1 MVSDDVY
8 EALQVSGGV
17 EMGLFEKVFGSSN
30 ENLKELFQ
38 CFSLQGKDV
47 LTVLASSDQFFYSVY
62 FGAKKVDTFDHN
74 PLTKYYYYLR
84 RWMILYRHLYY
95 LPKKAFQDRS
105 YLDDLMFDIHPET
118 EEEEQAHLFWKLY
131 LKEATPKI
139 HEGLYCSELSNSK
152 NRIMDKDLLCERLL
166 KIHPTFYA
174 FDLFEDI
181 FSSKTYDIVIA
192 SNILEYGRT
201 TLRFTKCRDN
211 LKTLLR
217 PGGKVINSRFTS
229 SQVSKYF
236 DKEKEIFLSDF
247 DFSEFVFEKKSI
259 FFMKEPL
266 GYSYQ
271 KKYKMSTKNS

>member
-1 MVSDDVY
+1 MVWDDVY

-17 EMGLFEKVFGSSN
+17 EMGSFEKIFGSSN

-38 CFSLQGKDV
+38 HFSLQGKEV

-62 FGAKKVDTFDHN
+62 YGAGKVDTFDYN

-84 RWMILYRHLYY
+84 RWLILYRHEYY
-95 LPKKAFQDRS
+95 LPKKAFQDGN

-152 NRIMDKDLLCERLL
+152 NKIMDKDLLCEKLSM
-166 KIHPTFYA
+166 IHPTFYS
-174 FDLFEDI
+174 FDLFGDI
-181 FSSKTYDIVIA
+181 SPSKKYDIVIA

-201 TLRFTKCRDN
+201 TLRLTRCREN

-217 PGGKVINSRFTS
+217 PGGRVINSRFTS
-229 SQVSKYF
+229 SQGSKYF

-247 DFSEFVFEKKSI
+247 DFLEFIPKRKGI
-259 FFMKEPL
+259 FYIKEPL